1 MSRRRILGLALVALA
16 ALALAV
22 APWTV
27 STGRLTAAVARQLR
41 SVYGLDLTVNGR
53 ATVAFLPVPRL
64 KFEDI
69 SLGMPGSPPLV
80 EAAQLRGD
88 FRLWPLL
95 IGQVELAELALN
107 EAKVRLDGADGASL
121 WSPVWARQRD
131 RIEGRRPANRH
142 IRRLIVTNSTVAL
155 SGKDG
160 GDDARLD
167 VLSLVMN
174 WPAADGSVDVTTA
187 ARWRGEAVQ
196 LSMAGLQPAALAS
209 GAKDR
214 FAVEASTASTRLSIE
229 AEASLAEGLRATGR
243 TVFSTK
249 SLRDLLHWTD
259 VQIPFGGLVQGAA
272 LSGDFTVENGAVSF
286 PAVQLTL
293 GSDKLDGAL
302 SGRLDGGRLSLTGTL
317 AADRLNLAET
327 PAPFGPL
334 QGSGGAWSYEPLD
347 LRETAGADLD
357 LRISAAA
364 ARLGP
369 LRLDDLAANL
379 LVRRGRVEISL
390 GRATLN
396 RGTVKGRLAFAAGQT
411 AHDLKLL
418 GSFDRIDIGALLADL
433 GHTRWISGT
442 AQGQVNLEAAGESA
456 ADLVRR
462 SNGRGAITV
471 RQGDLWGVAFAD
483 ALRRSE
489 RRPLSAPLEWKGGRT
504 PFEQAQA
511 VLNVHGGIADVVDA
525 QLVGTAARA
534 ALQGLVSLPD
544 KSLALKATVEG
555 LAPASPS
562 PSPNP
567 NPGPSLVFDIY
578 GAWSDV
584 SIVPDARTLIQRSGA
599 ARQLLGAEPR
609 GEEAAPRAQ

>member
-1 MSRRRILGLALVALA
+1 MSRRSILGLALIALA

-27 STGRLTAAVARQLR
+27 TTGRLTAAVARQLR
-41 SVYGLDLTVNGR
+41 SVYGLDLTVRGR
-53 ATVAFLPVPRL
+53 GTIAFLPVPRV
-64 KFEDI
+64 KFEAV
-69 SLGMPGSPPLV
+69 SLGVPGSPPLV
-80 EAAQLRGD
+80 EAAQVRGD

-107 EAKVRLDGADGASL
+107 EARVRLDGADGANL

-131 RIEGRRPANRH
+131 RIEGRKPANRH
-142 IRRLIVTNSTVAL
+142 IRRVILTNATVTL
-155 SGKDG
+155 SGKG
-160 GDDARLD
+160 GDGEARLD
-167 VLSLVMN
+167 AVNLVVN
-174 WPAADGSVDVTTA
+174 WPAVDGSLDVTGS

-196 LSMAGLQPAALAS
+196 VSVSGLHPAALVG

-214 FAVEASTASTRLSIE
+214 FAIEASTASSRLGIE
-229 AEASLAEGLRATGR
+229 AEASFAGGGKAAGRAT
-243 TVFSTK
+243 FSTK
-249 SLRDLLHWTD
+249 SLRDLLHWSN
-259 VQIPFGGLVQGAA
+259 VQVPFGGLVQSAA
-272 LSGDFTVENGAVSF
+272 LAGDFTAEGDSVSF
-286 PAVQLTL
+286 PAVQLTM

-302 SGRLDGGRLSLTGTL
+302 SARLDGGRLSLTGTL
-317 AADRLNLAET
+317 AAERLNLAET
-327 PAPFGPL
+327 PSPFGPL
-334 QGSGGAWSYEPLD
+334 QASGGTWSFEPLD
-347 LRETAGADLD
+347 LREVGGADVD
-357 LRISAAA
+357 LRVSAAA

-379 LVRRGRVEISL
+379 LVRRGRVELSL

-396 RGTVKGRLAFAAGQT
+396 RGTVKGRLALAAGET
-411 AHDLKLL
+411 AHDLKLQ
-418 GSFDRIDIGALLADL
+418 GSFDRLDIGALLADL

-456 ADLVRR
+456 ADLFRR
-462 SNGRGAITV
+462 VNGRVGITV

-504 PFEQAQA
+504 PFEQAQV

-534 ALQGLVSLPD
+534 AVQGLVSLLD
-544 KSLALKATVEG
+544 RSLVLKATVEG
-555 LAPASPS
+555 LVPA
-562 PSPNP
+562 NAGP

-578 GAWSDV
+578 GPWGDV

-599 ARQLLGAEPR
+599 ARQLLGAEPH
-609 GEEAAPRAQ
+609 GEEARGGAPRAQ